1 MKAEQSELHRRIGSL
16 FGVSLKIASPVS
28 QLHLIREKI
37 AARGYQPFDK
47 EDIMGELGKL
57 QHIAGELHSEMLR
70 IDDLLK
76 KQQD

>member
-1 MKAEQSELHRRIGSL
+1 MKAQQSELNQRIGSL
-16 FGVSLKIASPVS
+16 FSVSLKIASPVS
-28 QLHLIREKI
+28 QLHLIGEKI
-37 AARGYQPFDK
+37 AARGYQSFDK

-57 QHIAGELHSEMLR
+57 QRIAGELHWEMLR